1 MKVIVNADDFGLS
14 EQVSKG
20 ILRCMNEGIVTDT
33 NAIVHTPA
41 FLQCAQMAMAQGVTS
56 MGLHCLLT
64 MGKPILPIAQ
74 VPTLVNAEGSFYNR
88 QEFMEK
94 QINIQEA
101 EAELEAQ
108 ITRFLS
114 TGLTLSH
121 INTHHGYMHKSK
133 EMLELFHRL
142 ALKYQVP
149 LRNEFTRK
157 GISNPFDDIPM
168 VDMVYFN
175 HDKPHHTVED
185 ILTFLEEANTQY
197 EIVEIGCHPGYSDA
211 YLRSISPLNDDREKE
226 LQVFLDKRLQVYLQ
240 EQCTMMSYAQWKEG
254 ILYEE
259 NNISRR

>member
-1 MKVIVNADDFGLS
+1 MKVIIDADDFGLS

-20 ILRCMNEGIVTDT
+20 ILKCMNDGIVTDT

-41 FLQCAQMAMAQGVTS
+41 FVKCVQMAIAQGVTS
-56 MGLHCLLT
+56 MGVHCLLT
-64 MGKPILPIAQ
+64 MGKPILPVEQ
-74 VPTLVNAEGSFYNR
+74 VPTLVNAQGNFYNR

-121 INTHHGYMHKSK
+121 INTHHGFMHKSK

-149 LRNEFTRK
+149 VRNEFTRK
-157 GISNPFDDIPM
+157 GINNPFDDIKM

-175 HDKPHHTVED
+175 HDKPHHTEED
-185 ILTFLEEANTQY
+185 ILDFLEKARTQY
-197 EIVEIGCHPGYSDA
+197 ECVEIGCHPGYSDD
-211 YLRSISPLNDDREKE
+211 YLRTISPLNDDREKE
-226 LQVFLDKRLQVYLQ
+226 LQVFLDERLRTYLQ
-240 EQCTMMSYAQWKEG
+240 EQCTMISYTNLKEG
-254 ILYEE
+254 T
-259 NNISRR
+259 SR